1 MDEGAREAIAKAF
14 RNANQVRLGIA
25 CREVLRSAAFSEA
38 STEIPRQHAE
48 GLAEHYSDRLLV
60 LLCYK

>member
-38 STEIPRQHAE
+38 STEFHANMLKASPNITRT
-48 GLAEHYSDRLLV
+48 GS
-60 LLCYK
+60 